1 MHRSERFA
9 AWASTWTGRHECGS
23 GPRHAG
29 VPQGAAAVTGETEG
43 LVAQCSAHAPSSVAS
58 AIIDSETKQ
67 QSPDEDGR
75 ERTDPKAVAG
85 APSSARDTA
94 FASQYTSRKS
104 SAHGPRSET
113 RIQQRPR
120 VIGPRRKIRLADL
133 GLDGVTQ
140 TILGRGPE
148 FGEPTSN
155 GMQAALAT
163 VFGLPLDA
171 VPHFPDTEP
180 NAGWW
185 DRMNAWLAEH
195 YGVVLVSCTAGT
207 WEVPRVLHLTQ
218 GNTVRDVPH
227 VVVAFGGQ
235 LLHDPH
241 PSRAGLSTVLSH
253 ELFLAVHPSGV
264 DALRCVPVSDALEV
278 GQSAYPL
285 RIPELALRTT
295 LAPSGVKRCTRCG
308 VVKALGEFPRVPGR
322 QRVSSWCKPCSYRSV
337 KAGNERLRLE
347 VLAHYSGGTMR
358 CACCGQDKVPFLALD
373 HIEGNGATDREEI
386 GGGAS
391 FYRWLKQNRFPPGL
405 SLAETCFAS
414 TSGRSSRRPLFP
426 PDGWRRSRRCDPRP
440 ETVRGSGHSTHTAS
454 SRRCNALTPRAAAA
468 HCLPS
473 HCGTNT
479 ACTRTTCV
487 GAAGPSGI
495 RQGLSPPHTGCS
507 ASHHS
512 GPVSSEGPAPE
523 CAAGMRTAPPR
534 ARRSQ
539 EHTSG
544 YPRHWGEPPERV
556 RATARWRA
564 RLGSGAD
571 RAKADHQRRRRRAE
585 RRAWCFPG

>member
-1 MHRSERFA
+1 MVDR
-9 AWASTWTGRHECGS
+9 G
-23 GPRHAG
+23 
-29 VPQGAAAVTGETEG
+29 
-43 LVAQCSAHAPSSVAS
+43 
-58 AIIDSETKQ
+58 TKQ
-67 QSPDEDGR
+67 QAPDDDGR
-75 ERTDPKAVAG
+75 ARTDPKVVACV
-85 APSSARDTA
+85 PSSARDTA
-94 FASQYTSRKS
+94 FASQCTSRKS
-104 SAHGPRSET
+104 SAHGRGSEAH
-113 RIQQRPR
+113 IHQRPR
-120 VIGPRRKIRLADL
+120 VIGPRRKIRLADV

-218 GNTVRDVPH
+218 GNTMRDVPH

-264 DALRCVPVSDALEV
+264 DTLRCVPVIDALEV
-278 GQSAYPL
+278 GQSAYPP
-285 RIPELALRTT
+285 RIPELALRTA

-308 VVKALGEFPRVPGR
+308 VVKALGEFPRVPQR
-322 QRVSSWCKPCSYRSV
+322 RRVSSWCKPCSYRSV

-358 CACCGQDKVPFLALD
+358 CACCGQDRVPFLALD
-373 HIEGNGATDREEI
+373 HIDGNGATHREEI
-386 GGGAS
+386 GSGAS

-405 SLAETCFAS
+405 QVLCHNCNLAKSAY
-414 TSGRSSRRPLFP
+414 
-426 PDGWRRSRRCDPRP
+426 
-440 ETVRGSGHSTHTAS
+440 GS
-454 SRRCNALTPRAAAA
+454 C
-468 HCLPS
+468 
-473 HCGTNT
+473 
-479 ACTRTTCV
+479 
-487 GAAGPSGI
+487 
-495 RQGLSPPHTGCS
+495 PHTRKT
-507 ASHHS
+507 
-512 GPVSSEGPAPE
+512 P
-523 CAAGMRTAPPR
+523 
-534 ARRSQ
+534 
-539 EHTSG
+539 
-544 YPRHWGEPPERV
+544 
-556 RATARWRA
+556 
-564 RLGSGAD
+564 
-571 RAKADHQRRRRRAE
+571 KADSEQVGE
-585 RRAWCFPG
+585 SE